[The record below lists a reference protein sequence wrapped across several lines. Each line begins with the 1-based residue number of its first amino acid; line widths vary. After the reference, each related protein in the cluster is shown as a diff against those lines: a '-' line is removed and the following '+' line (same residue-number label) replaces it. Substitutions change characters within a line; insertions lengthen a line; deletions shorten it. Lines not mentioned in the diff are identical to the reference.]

1 LIPLRDI
8 LPTRR
13 FPVVTVLLIAINLAV
28 FLYQLILGREVGSFI
43 AAYAMTPYEIANG
56 VDLVGMDRETG
67 FSHVRGPALIYLTL
81 FTSMFLHGGFMHV
94 GGNMLY
100 LWIFGNNIE
109 DALGR
114 FRFVLFYLL
123 SGLAAHAA
131 HIAIGSGSIVPTVG
145 ASGAISGVLAAY
157 LVLYPKARVLTLVFL
172 GYFIR
177 VVQLPAFLLL
187 IFWILMQSFQG
198 FASLGEGVARG
209 GVAWFEHIGGFA
221 AGLVLIKLFAPR
233 FKRGSARS

>member
-1 LIPLRDI
+1 MRDI

-13 FPVVTVLLIAINLAV
+13 FPIVTVVLIAMNVAV
-28 FLYQLILGREVGSFI
+28 FLYQLILGRGVGDFV
-43 AAYAMTPYEIANG
+43 AAYAMTPYEIAHG
-56 VDLVGMDRETG
+56 VDLVGRVREVG
-67 FSHVRGPALIYLTL
+67 FSHVPGPSVIYLTL
-81 FTSMFLHGGFMHV
+81 FTSMFMHGGFMHV

-109 DALGR
+109 DAIGR
-114 FRFVLFYLL
+114 LKFVIFYLL

-131 HIAIGSGSIVPTVG
+131 QIAVGRDSVIPTVG

-177 VVQLPAFLLL
+177 VMQLPAFLLL
-187 IFWILMQSFQG
+187 IFWILMQSLQG
-198 FASLGEGVARG
+198 FASLGAGQVARG

-221 AGLVLIKLFAPR
+221 AGLILIKLFAPR
-233 FKRGSARS
+233 VGRRRG

>member
-1 LIPLRDI
+1 MIPLRDI

-13 FPVVTVLLIAINLAV
+13 FPAITVAIICINVLV
-28 FLYQLILGREVGSFI
+28 FLYQLILGRGVGDFI

-56 VDLVGMDRETG
+56 TDLVGVVRDLG
-67 FSHVRGPALIYLTL
+67 FSHVPGPPLIYLTL
-81 FTSMFLHGGFMHV
+81 FTSMFMHGGFMHV

-114 FRFVLFYLL
+114 FRFILFYLVC
-123 SGLAAHAA
+123 GLAAHAA
-131 HIAIGSGSIVPTVG
+131 QIAVGRESLIPTIG
-145 ASGAISGVLAAY
+145 ASGAISGVLGAY

-198 FASLGEGVARG
+198 FASLGMGQVARG

-221 AGLVLIKLFAPR
+221 AGLILIKLFAPR
-233 FKRGSARS
+233 IRR